1 MTELR
6 NWHKNEF
13 IISIVT
19 TIISSLLFSFIF
31 KDGRLGLIAGLV
43 LGFYSFILSL
53 FNNLE
58 KNVLSSFGELQ
69 RDQREIIHLIGIN
82 DLHSNIWL
90 QQVLR
95 DVASIEQ
102 KANDLNHQI
111 VKQYV
116 KDEIGRNIN
125 DLHTTFHT
133 GTKKYYEGWDH
144 ETERQIWLRNIIQGS
159 KLYVKAVTS
168 YDPIYWKN
176 FWGRPN
182 FSQEYVHANISA
194 AERGVKVERIFI
206 LSDEI
211 LNGSDKY
218 LCSLIQSFVKPMLDK
233 SANLKTLFASSSQ
246 IPPSH
251 SNYKTSNFL
260 FSDNAFVG
268 FLDKFSEEDKSSGFI
283 AILDQKELQKCD
295 LIYQTLKRYAINP
308 CEFPFMQDGD

>member
-1 MTELR
+1 MTKLR
-6 NWHKNEF
+6 NWHRNEF

-19 TIISSLLFSFIF
+19 TLISSLLFSFIF

-58 KNVLSSFGELQ
+58 ENVLSSFGELQ

-90 QQVLR
+90 QQVLK
-95 DVASIEQ
+95 DVASIEH
-102 KANDLNHQI
+102 KSNCLNHEI
-111 VKQYV
+111 VNQYI
-116 KDEIGRNIN
+116 KDEIGRNLN
-125 DLHTTFHT
+125 DLHSIFHT

-176 FWGRPN
+176 FWERPN
-182 FSQEYVHANISA
+182 FSQEYVYANISA

-211 LNGSDKY
+211 LNGSDTY
-218 LCSLIQSFVKPMLDK
+218 LCSLIRSFVKPMLNK
-233 SANLKTLFASSSQ
+233 SANLQTLFVSSSQ

-260 FSDNAFVG
+260 FSDDAFVG
-268 FLDKFSEEDKSSGFI
+268 FSEKFSEEDKSSGFI
-283 AILDQKELQKCD
+283 AILDRKEIQKCA
-295 LIYQTLKRYAINP
+295 LMYQTLTRYAKNA
-308 CEFPFMQDGD
+308 CEFSFIQ